1 MTRKSTQSVAR
12 RIITRGVLDMAT
24 LQWDRS
30 QEQSYLHEGPVAEA
44 EAAPDKVKAAIDEAL
59 GKHFK
64 KVDDI
69 LVKHTEDI
77 KVFGSIQDST
87 KEEIAKLNTS
97 GQKTMT
103 EFLEYKEKQNAIIL
117 DLSQKLAAR
126 SSPNGGGNLV
136 KSIGQQFAES
146 PELIEFAPTG
156 RMNVKA
162 QSKPFKLKT
171 ITGGPVSGGPGITPE
186 YLQTPVI
193 PNFQNLTVRDLLS
206 IGTTESDLIYWFQE
220 NVFTNNAAVVSE
232 GALKPQ
238 SDITYTRNN
247 VPVTTIAHWMK
258 ASKQVLSDF
267 KLLMSLIDT
276 RLNFGLKLV
285 EEHEILYG
293 DGTGDHLHGLVPQA
307 TAYTGV
313 GAKAND
319 THIDVIA
326 HAMLQVRQAF
336 YPATGVVMSPQDWW
350 STMLTKDSQ
359 HRYLFASPIGGLT
372 PMMIWGLPVVAS
384 DSFHAGDF
392 MVGSFKLA
400 ATLFDREQA
409 QILVSTEDQ
418 DNFVRNM
425 VTILCEERV
434 ALAVTRPASFVYG
447 AFPSGTST

>member
-1 MTRKSTQSVAR
+1 MKIQTPGR
-12 RIITRGVLDMAT
+12 RIITRGVLDLAT
-24 LQWDRS
+24 MMWDRS
-30 QEQSYLHEGPVAEA
+30 QEQSYLHFGLIAEA
-44 EAAPDKVKAAIDEAL
+44 EAAEDKVKAAIDGAL
-59 GKHFK
+59 KTHFEKVQEVFK
-64 KVDDI
+64 K
-69 LVKHTEDI
+69 HEEDI
-77 KVFGSIQDST
+77 KTYGKHQEGT
-87 KEEIAKLNTS
+87 KEAIATINAD
-97 GQKTMT
+97 GQKLMK
-103 EFLEYKEKQNAIIL
+103 EFVEFRDKQNAVIL

-126 SSPNGGGNLV
+126 AAGGQGGLV
-136 KSIGQQFAES
+136 KSLGQQFTES
-146 PELIEFAPTG
+146 PELIEFAKRANAKG
-156 RMNVKA
+156 N
-162 QSKPFKLKT
+162 QSSQPFKIKT

-206 IGTTESDLIYWFQE
+206 GGTTETDLIYWFQE

-238 SDITYTRNN
+238 SDITYSRNN
-247 VPVTTIAHWMK
+247 VPVITIAHWMK

-313 GAKAND
+313 GAKAFD

-326 HAMLQVRQAF
+326 HAMLQTRQAF
-336 YPATGVVMSPQDWW
+336 YPASGVVMSPQDWW
-350 STMLTKDSQ
+350 SVMLTKDSQ
-359 HRYLFASPIGGLT
+359 HRYLFASPIGST
-372 PMMIWGLPVVAS
+372 SPMMIWGLPVVAS

>member
-1 MTRKSTQSVAR
+1 MTRKTIQSLGR
-12 RIITRGVLDMAT
+12 RIITRGVLDLAT
-24 LQWDRS
+24 MQWDRS
-30 QEQSYLHEGPVAEA
+30 QERSFMYHGAIAEA
-44 EAAPDKVKAAIDEAL
+44 EAAADQVKAAVDAAL
-59 GKHFK
+59 KKHFEEVQVVLK
-64 KVDDI
+64 KHEDDM
-69 LVKHTEDI
+69 KTYGTHQE
-77 KVFGSIQDST
+77 GT
-87 KEEIAKLNTS
+87 KDAIAKLNTD
-97 GQKTMT
+97 GQALMK
-103 EFLEYKEKQNAIIL
+103 EFVEHKEKQQAIIL
-117 DLSQKLAAR
+117 DLTQKLAQR
-126 SSPNGGGNLV
+126 GTGGGGV
-136 KSIGQQFAES
+136 AQKTIGQLFTESEELKNFAK
-146 PELIEFAPTG
+146 
-156 RMNVKA
+156 KA
-162 QSKPFKLKT
+162 NAKGNQSSEPFMLKT

-206 IGTTESDLIYWFQE
+206 TGTTETNLIYWFQE

-276 RLNFGLKLV
+276 RLTFGLKLV

-350 STMLTKDSQ
+350 SVMLTKDSQ
-359 HRYLFASPIGGLT
+359 HRYLFASPIGNTT

-425 VTILCEERV
+425 ITILCEERL